1 MKIVK
6 KPWGDEKHFIFN
18 KKCTVKILS
27 VKPKGILS
35 LQKHKKRKEL
45 WYFLTEGYVQL
56 GDKKKKIKKGGI
68 VQVKKNQAH
77 RIFAKNKKVNV
88 LEIAYGDF
96 DLKDIVRIEDA
107 YGRAKKKK

>member
-1 MKIVK
+1 MKIAK

-35 LQKHKKRKEL
+35 LQKHKKRNEF

-56 GDKKKKIKKGGI
+56 GNKKKKIKKGKI
-68 VQVKKNQAH
+68 LTIKKNQAH
-77 RIFAKNKKVNV
+77 RLFAKNKKVDV
-88 LEIAYGDF
+88 LEISYGSF
-96 DLKDIVRIEDA
+96 DPKDIVRIEDV
-107 YGRAKKKK
+107 YGRLEKKK